1 MIGLLLFALLGVLLR
16 RQTQNVRPSESQNK
30 CHTPQSGIAAKRIE
44 TKSTFKYLYGNSS
57 TQIKSKSKKIKK
69 KSLLLL

>member
-16 RQTQNVRPSESQNK
+16 CQTQNVRPSDSQNK
-30 CHTPQSGIAAKRIE
+30 YHTPQSGIAAERIE
-44 TKSTFKYLYGNSS
+44 TKSAFKYLYGDSS
-57 TQIKSKSKKIKK
+57 TQKRVKVKRSKK